1 MGNTIYEKFHFN
13 EDTLIE
19 MDEFEKEF
27 LSNKIKKD
35 VSKNSGLSSKDD
47 VLLEDMNAFDE
58 YLDSDWAEPF
68 LSMA

>member
-1 MGNTIYEKFHFN
+1 
-13 EDTLIE
+13 